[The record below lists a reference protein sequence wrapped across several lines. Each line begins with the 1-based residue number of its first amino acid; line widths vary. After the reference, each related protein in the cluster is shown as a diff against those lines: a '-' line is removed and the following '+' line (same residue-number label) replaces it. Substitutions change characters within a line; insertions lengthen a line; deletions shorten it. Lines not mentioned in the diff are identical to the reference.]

1 MTTINRLSF
10 LKTAGVAT
18 GMAAVSA
25 SPALAAAADPGAVET
40 APSGPVPQ
48 EPIVAVLRDPARGEI
63 TVLAGTTE
71 KTYIDRQ
78 LAKRLLNA
86 AGKNHKRQAVA

>member
-1 MTTINRLSF
+1 MSTINRLSF

-18 GMAAVSA
+18 SLAAVSA
-25 SPALAAAADPGAVET
+25 SPALAAAVDRGAVET

-78 LAKRLLNA
+78 LAKRLLHA
-86 AGKNHKRQAVA
+86 AGQNHKRQAVA